1 MSYQWKGWTIDVNA
15 TSWRSVLP
23 NSWPRSI
30 LSAGHISTRSGPTS
44 QLPNLPQTCGSMIE
58 NRFTGDASLVESIC
72 KNSMWDSSDH
82 LAVAQCPSS
91 IECVVELAVSSKDDE
106 GRAKHGNVI
115 NVATRRMIPCRNYNS
130 LVVSKCSCAGY
141 KQAYDWFHG
150 QLILNQTGM
159 NDQTHL
165 KWVEKH
171 NS

>member
-1 MSYQWKGWTIDVNA
+1 MSMRPHEDLFFPTRGPDPYYLQVISQQEVAQPPNFPTSPKPVGQWLKTVSPETHHWLNQFARIACEILQT
-15 TSWRSVLP
+15 TWRSP
-23 NSWPRSI
+23 NVPQA
-30 LSAGHISTRSGPTS
+30 LS
-44 QLPNLPQTCGSMIE
+44 
-58 NRFTGDASLVESIC
+58 
-72 KNSMWDSSDH
+72 
-82 LAVAQCPSS
+82 
-91 IECVVELAVSSKDDE
+91 VVELAVSSKDDE